1 MLHYVHYKLIWSV
14 LQHPCYKNKE
24 KKQLKVYKMKQ
35 LVNSYCQQVSQKVM
49 LELSGTDDMDGC
61 GWQHRVR
68 NTTESDLF
76 ITYLLPTAFITY
88 LSPV

>member
-1 MLHYVHYKLIWSV
+1 
-14 LQHPCYKNKE
+14 
-24 KKQLKVYKMKQ
+24 MKQ

-68 NTTESDLF
+68 KE
-76 ITYLLPTAFITY
+76 
-88 LSPV
+88 

>member
-1 MLHYVHYKLIWSV
+1 
-14 LQHPCYKNKE
+14 
-24 KKQLKVYKMKQ
+24 MKQ

-61 GWQHRVR
+61 GWQHGVR
-68 NTTESDLF
+68 NSTESDLF
-76 ITYLLPTAFITY
+76 IAYLLPTAFITY